1 MNMTERNQTNAPLE
15 AQSKGKDY
23 KFALDIGTRTVIGVL
38 TSKKGRTLVVEDYE
52 IIEHPD
58 RAMFDGQVHDILEVS
73 EIVGII
79 KNIIEERN
87 QVKLD
92 AVSIAAAGRALRT
105 ETVVLEKRLNV
116 SDEIDR
122 NLLESLEMEAIQMAA
137 DKIKSSVPVINTL
150 YYCVGYSTIGI
161 TLDGISVRN
170 PIGHSASNI
179 RFSMVATFLPHNVSD
194 TLHKVVMNCGM
205 NIESMTLEPI
215 AALEV
220 SVPNNLRLLNLG
232 IVDIGAGTSDIA
244 LTKDGNIFSYGMVD
258 VAGDEISEAL
268 MRTYLLDF
276 AEAEKLKLNLSK
288 SEVQKFAD
296 IVGIEYELKTS
307 EVIEA
312 IAPTLDEIAEKIAE
326 SILEINKTVPDAV
339 FMVGGSSQ
347 MPTLKERVGKAIKID
362 ERKITL
368 KASDKLA
375 NVEYKT
381 ELLTSPEFVT
391 PIGIAY
397 MSHFVR
403 QKEFISIL
411 INSKIYRLFSR
422 SNLTISDALVLAGF
436 NARRLIQTRGKSLSF
451 TLNGEKTVL
460 QGGAGEPSQILLN
473 ARHASLRTPIKDKD
487 MIEITK
493 PIMGKD
499 ASYSLEDFLDYDAYL
514 LKDGEKVPLI
524 KAVFVNGKE
533 QEKEYR
539 IHENDEIV
547 VYKNNEEQAE
557 PVAGEVDYED
567 AGKTSPAQESVPEQ
581 EQANPHESA
590 LDADES
596 AEGGTTG
603 RIEESAEKNENEMR
617 PDSGAEELE
626 NIERDRDEESNEDAE
641 TFDPEEGE
649 EDFIRQEPEDLK
661 VLNLNINQKALQI
674 RLAKERYYL
683 DDLLTLLNYR
693 PETFSNKFVTVINGE
708 TAEGNCEIKD
718 GDQIVFQFK

>member
-1 MNMTERNQTNAPLE
+1 MNMTERNQTNASLE
-15 AQSKGKDY
+15 AQNKGKDY

-38 TSKKGRTLVVEDYE
+38 TSKKDRTLVVEDYE

-87 QVKLD
+87 GVKLD

-220 SVPNNLRLLNLG
+220 SVPSNLRLLNLG

-268 MRTYLLDF
+268 MRKYLLDF

-296 IVGIEYELKTS
+296 IVGIEYELKTA

-451 TLNGEKTVL
+451 TLNGEKRVL
-460 QGGAGEPSQILLN
+460 QGAAGEPSQILLN

-499 ASYSLEDFLDYDAYL
+499 ASYSLEEFLDYNAYL
-514 LKDGEKVPLI
+514 LKDGEKVPVI

-539 IHENDEIV
+539 IHENDDIV
-547 VYKNNEEQAE
+547 VYKNNEEQTANE
-557 PVAGEVDYED
+557 GKLEDASERDAGEGAPGITEGE
-567 AGKTSPAQESVPEQ
+567 ALGATENTAPEAAEGKEQ
-581 EQANPHESA
+581 
-590 LDADES
+590 S
-596 AEGGTTG
+596 AEEGET
-603 RIEESAEKNENEMR
+603 EKNS
-617 PDSGAEELE
+617 DSSEEGLTNTEHNGAEESNRE
-626 NIERDRDEESNEDAE
+626 DED
-641 TFDPEEGE
+641 FDPEEGE

-708 TAEGNCEIKD
+708 AAEGNCEIKD

>member
-1 MNMTERNQTNAPLE
+1 MNMTERNQTNASLE
-15 AQSKGKDY
+15 AQNKGKDY

-38 TSKKGRTLVVEDYE
+38 TSKKDRTLVVEDYE

-87 QVKLD
+87 GVKLD

-220 SVPNNLRLLNLG
+220 SVPSNLRLLNLG

-268 MRTYLLDF
+268 MRKYLLDF

-296 IVGIEYELKTS
+296 IVGIEYELKTA

-451 TLNGEKTVL
+451 TLNGEKRAL
-460 QGGAGEPSQILLN
+460 QGAAGEPSQILLN

-499 ASYSLEDFLDYDAYL
+499 ASYSLEEFLDYNAYL
-514 LKDGEKVPLI
+514 LKDGEKVPVI

-539 IHENDEIV
+539 IHENDDIV
-547 VYKNNEEQAE
+547 VYKNNEEQTANE
-557 PVAGEVDYED
+557 GKLEDASERDAGEGAPGITEGE
-567 AGKTSPAQESVPEQ
+567 ALGATENTAPEAAEGKEP
-581 EQANPHESA
+581 
-590 LDADES
+590 S
-596 AEGGTTG
+596 AEEGET
-603 RIEESAEKNENEMR
+603 EKNS
-617 PDSGAEELE
+617 DSSEEGLTNTEHNGAEESNRE
-626 NIERDRDEESNEDAE
+626 DED
-641 TFDPEEGE
+641 FDPEEGE

-708 TAEGNCEIKD
+708 AAEGNCEIKD

>member
-1 MNMTERNQTNAPLE
+1 MNMTERNQTNASLE
-15 AQSKGKDY
+15 AQNKGKDY

-38 TSKKGRTLVVEDYE
+38 TSKKDRTLVVEDYE

-87 QVKLD
+87 GVKLD

-220 SVPNNLRLLNLG
+220 SVPSNLRLLNLG

-268 MRTYLLDF
+268 MRKYLLDF

-296 IVGIEYELKTS
+296 IVGIEYELKTA

-451 TLNGEKTVL
+451 TLNGEKRAL
-460 QGGAGEPSQILLN
+460 QGAAGEPSQILLN

-499 ASYSLEDFLDYDAYL
+499 ASYSLEEFLDYNAYL
-514 LKDGEKVPLI
+514 LKDGEKVPVI

-539 IHENDEIV
+539 IHENDDIV
-547 VYKNNEEQAE
+547 VYKNNEEQTANE
-557 PVAGEVDYED
+557 AKLEDASERDAGEGAPGITEGE
-567 AGKTSPAQESVPEQ
+567 ALGATENTAPEAAEGKEQ
-581 EQANPHESA
+581 
-590 LDADES
+590 S
-596 AEGGTTG
+596 AEEGET
-603 RIEESAEKNENEMR
+603 EKNS
-617 PDSGAEELE
+617 DSSEEGLTNTEHNGA
-626 NIERDRDEESNEDAE
+626 EESNEDDE
-641 TFDPEEGE
+641 DFDPEEGE

-708 TAEGNCEIKD
+708 AAEGNCEIKD

>member
-1 MNMTERNQTNAPLE
+1 MNMTERNQTNASLE
-15 AQSKGKDY
+15 AQNKGKDY

-38 TSKKGRTLVVEDYE
+38 TSKKGRILVVEDYE

-87 QVKLD
+87 GVKLD

-220 SVPNNLRLLNLG
+220 SVPSNLRLLNLG

-268 MRTYLLDF
+268 MRKYLLDF

-296 IVGIEYELKTS
+296 IVGIEYELKTA

-422 SNLTISDALVLAGF
+422 SNLTISDALILAGF

-451 TLNGEKTVL
+451 TLNGEKRAL
-460 QGGAGEPSQILLN
+460 QGAAGEPSQILLN

-499 ASYSLEDFLDYDAYL
+499 ASYSLEEFLDYNAYL
-514 LKDGEKVPLI
+514 LKDGEKVPVI

-539 IHENDEIV
+539 IHENDDIV
-547 VYKNNEEQAE
+547 VYKNNEEQTANE
-557 PVAGEVDYED
+557 AKLEDASERDAGEGAPGITEGE
-567 AGKTSPAQESVPEQ
+567 ALGATENTAPEAAEGKEQ
-581 EQANPHESA
+581 
-590 LDADES
+590 S
-596 AEGGTTG
+596 AEEGET
-603 RIEESAEKNENEMR
+603 EKNS
-617 PDSGAEELE
+617 DSSEEGLTNTEHNGAEESNRE
-626 NIERDRDEESNEDAE
+626 DED
-641 TFDPEEGE
+641 FDPEEGE

-708 TAEGNCEIKD
+708 AAEGNCEIKD

>member
-1 MNMTERNQTNAPLE
+1 MNMTERNQTNASLE
-15 AQSKGKDY
+15 AQNKGKDY

-38 TSKKGRTLVVEDYE
+38 TSKKDRTLVVEDYE

-87 QVKLD
+87 GVKLD

-220 SVPNNLRLLNLG
+220 SVPSNLRLLNLG

-268 MRTYLLDF
+268 MRKYLLDF

-296 IVGIEYELKTS
+296 IVGIEYELKTA

-451 TLNGEKTVL
+451 TLNGEKRAL
-460 QGGAGEPSQILLN
+460 QGAAGEPSQILLN

-499 ASYSLEDFLDYDAYL
+499 ASYSLEEFLDYNAYL
-514 LKDGEKVPLI
+514 LKDGEKVPVI

-539 IHENDEIV
+539 IHENDDIV
-547 VYKNNEEQAE
+547 VYKNNEEQAANE
-557 PVAGEVDYED
+557 AKVEDASERDAGEGAPGITEGE
-567 AGKTSPAQESVPEQ
+567 ALGATENTAPEAAEGKEQ
-581 EQANPHESA
+581 
-590 LDADES
+590 S
-596 AEGGTTG
+596 AEEGET
-603 RIEESAEKNENEMR
+603 EKNS
-617 PDSGAEELE
+617 DSSEEGLTNTEHNGAEESNRE
-626 NIERDRDEESNEDAE
+626 DED
-641 TFDPEEGE
+641 FDPEEGE

-708 TAEGNCEIKD
+708 AAEGNCEIKD